1 MDFKEVAMIYGKD
14 PRIDEVETIFDDN
27 GFEVSPLDDD
37 YEYWKSV
44 QESMNNPLS
53 DDYCKYDHD

>member
-1 MDFKEVAMIYGKD
+1 MKYGRD
-14 PRIDEVETIFDDN
+14 PRIDETETIFDDN
-27 GFEVSPLDDD
+27 GSEVSPLDDD

-44 QESMNNPLS
+44 QEDLNNPMS